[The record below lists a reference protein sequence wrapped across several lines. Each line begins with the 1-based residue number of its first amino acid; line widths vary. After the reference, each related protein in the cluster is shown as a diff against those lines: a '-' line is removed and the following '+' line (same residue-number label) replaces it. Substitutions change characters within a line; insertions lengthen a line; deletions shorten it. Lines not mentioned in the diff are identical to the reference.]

1 VGRIHGVAVTARRGA
16 LEEPVPGAS
25 PQLNEDEQ
33 LELIRWP
40 LSGGDRGAPPYSI
53 VWHPAAAVSVL
64 PSDLDTAFDRGLH
77 RLSGVQRGYVPA
89 RPVLLVAG
97 DQAADFALA
106 YAWERLYG
114 RSVWLPSEWWPD
126 PDATTR
132 VTTTIRLLL
141 DDLGFDANTPDRR
154 LQLTTTSAAPEAL
167 ATLAGVL
174 RKPLIHLV
182 TLAGQASR
190 AVAVEDAVF
199 DRSGIPGLVGCLC
212 VARGRPSRPSRR
224 RPPPDRPPGS
234 ELEDELPRLPIGQSA
249 IRLLLAPFQE

>member
-1 VGRIHGVAVTARRGA
+1 VGRIHGVAITARRGA

-33 LELIRWP
+33 LELIRWL

-154 LQLTTTSAAPEAL
+154 LQLTTTSADPEAL

-182 TLAGQASR
+182 TPAGQASR

-199 DRSGIPGLVGCLC
+199 DRSASGPWPWLTSSTSSSRI
-212 VARGRPSRPSRR
+212 PSRTTAA
-224 RPPPDRPPGS
+224 G
-234 ELEDELPRLPIGQSA
+234 L
-249 IRLLLAPFQE
+249 